1 MAASTRDED
10 MVNHEDIDMSS
21 QNGHL
26 PEDDEEEVSEVED
39 DEDSAARE
47 SLDEEDITDRSK
59 ESLNSFL
66 GNIDED
72 I

>member
-1 MAASTRDED
+1 
-10 MVNHEDIDMSS
+10 MSS
-21 QNGHL
+21 QSGHL